1 MVLMERRRRG
11 VFMMLQS
18 KNLLLKNA
26 VVYAEGQLIQNGV
39 ILIKDGKIEAIGSP
53 SLDINMNEM
62 VKEIV
67 LPEQYKI
74 IPGFID
80 LHIHGA
86 NGADTMDGTKEA
98 LGKIASSLPKEGT
111 TSFLATTITQNQEL
125 IDKVLVNAGEYI
137 YHSQMDGKAEIL
149 GIHLEGPFINPNKA
163 GAQPI
168 QHIIPPDMNLFE
180 KWLESSKQNIVVVT
194 LAPEQL
200 GGMELVQF
208 LMRKGIIASI
218 GHSDATFTE
227 VNQAIR
233 AGATHITHLFNQ
245 MRGLHHREPGVVGAA
260 FLQNELMVELIA
272 DGIHVSP
279 EMVKL
284 SYQQITSER
293 LILITDAMR
302 AKSLGEGEYELGGQ
316 KVFVKNG
323 EALLSDG
330 TLAGSVLT
338 MGDAFKNIIKYTG
351 CSIEDAIKMSATN
364 PAKQIGVF
372 DRKGSLKEG
381 KDADLVILDENLE
394 VYMTFCKGQL
404 AYHKGVE

>member
-53 SLDINMNEM
+53 SLDINMNEI
-62 VKEIV
+62 VQEII
-67 LPEQYKI
+67 LPNQYKI

-86 NGADTMDGTKEA
+86 NGADTMDGTLEA

-111 TSFLATTITQNQEL
+111 TSFLATTITQDQEL
-125 IDKVLVNAGEYI
+125 IDKVLVNTGDYI
-137 YHSQMDGKAEIL
+137 CHSQLEGNAEVL
-149 GIHLEGPFINPNKA
+149 GIHLEGPFINPDKA

-168 QHIIPPDMNLFE
+168 QYIIPPDINLFE

-194 LAPEQL
+194 LAPEQV

-208 LMRKGIIASI
+208 LKRKGIIASI

-338 MGDAFKNIIKYTG
+338 MVDAFKNIIKYTG

-394 VYMTFCKGQL
+394 IYMTFCKGKL